1 VATKKT
7 EELVISGQDLQVISF
22 TFTKIFFHVATKLYA
37 QQHEFVA
44 AATIRIPAHN
54 LVVLQKTL
62 MV

>member
-1 VATKKT
+1 MSQLSSWQWTLA
-7 EELVISGQDLQVISF
+7 LWFQ
-22 TFTKIFFHVATKLYA
+22 LYA